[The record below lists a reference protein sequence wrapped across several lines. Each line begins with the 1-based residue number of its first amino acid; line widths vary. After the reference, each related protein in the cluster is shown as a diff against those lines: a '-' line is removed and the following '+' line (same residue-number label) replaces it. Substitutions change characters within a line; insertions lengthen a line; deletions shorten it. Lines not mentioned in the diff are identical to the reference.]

1 MGGPRAWRMGLRGLA
16 TLAIVGLGQAVAGEN
31 NNYDKYGQLAMGRQF
46 RGQLCDFIVHKK

>member
-46 RGQLCDFIVHKK
+46 RSQLCDFIVHKK